1 MQILLAAAAV
11 GAGDDSVKTPSPSE
25 TLLTRLQFA
34 DARIEAVHVIPPPP
48 YAVWAV
54 DGYVLPDTTLELAIE
69 KEEKTQCGEALATIA
84 DRLNLSSCPCRT
96 KVLNGGVILSL
107 LDRAGEINADLIA
120 VNGTHTKEA
129 MALLEG
135 SVVRSLMV
143 DAACSLLIAKESPQ
157 NTDKS
162 PLKVVLATNH
172 SDYANRCI
180 ERFLRMAP
188 RGIGAVTV
196 VTAYPMNQL
205 RHLGVPHAR
214 HLSVPLDEAVEETL
228 TRRSAELIAHL
239 RERLCSNIDYSSC
252 VVAGDVHQAIA
263 TAMEATEA
271 DLLVLGARGHG
282 FVSRLTL
289 GSVSYREAV
298 AAPYSVL
305 VLRD

>member
-11 GAGDDSVKTPSPSE
+11 GADSDSMKAPSPAE

-54 DGYVLPDTTLELAIE
+54 DGYVIPDTTVELEIE
-69 KEEKTQCGEALATIA
+69 KDEEAQCVGALATVA
-84 DRLNLSSCPCRT
+84 DRLNLAACPCRT
-96 KVLNGGVILSL
+96 KVLKGGVILNL
-107 LDRAGEINADLIA
+107 LDRAEEINADLIA
-120 VNGTHTKEA
+120 VNGTHTQEV

-143 DAACSLLIAKESPQ
+143 DARRSLLIAKDTPPAAD
-157 NTDKS
+157 DK
-162 PLKVVLATNH
+162 PLKVVLATDH

-188 RGIGAVTV
+188 RGIRAVTV

-205 RHLGVPHAR
+205 RHLAVPHER
-214 HLSVPLDEAVEETL
+214 HLSVPLDEAVQETL
-228 TRRSAELIAHL
+228 TRRSADLIAHL

-252 VVAGDVHQAIA
+252 VVAGDVHAAIA
-263 TAMEATEA
+263 TAMAATDA